1 MELCLLH
8 GAVPKPTMAPPT
20 EMKKDSTH
28 EVIEKIGTGAPNNQH
43 GLRKSSRS
51 RHGKSGKVSGIRRGI
66 KPMGENG
73 VIWQGKFDMKRMFEE
88 KKIMWRAVP
97 KPITA
102 THTESIKTQLQGT
115 VPQEAT
121 ATPTEMIKMRLLGR
135 DVPTTTT
142 ATPTEMKS
150 KKIIRGAVPQ
160 PPTATPTEGGKKQV
174 LLRAVPKPT
183 TATPARKVTRFE
195 SEIVLPT
202 RPKPESLQLPTCNRR
217 IQPKITEV
225 KMPGELKS
233 NDNEVIVPRSMTSM
247 MKGTT
252 QPIKK
257 STKGATFPT
266 TVSEIRKIWENKNF
280 KSEIRP
286 GSSANKPICVEPMGG
301 QIMPT
306 VLCRP
311 TAPKE

>member
-1 MELCLLH
+1 
-8 GAVPKPTMAPPT
+8 MAPPT

-28 EVIEKIGTGAPNNQH
+28 EVMKKIGTGAPNNQH

-88 KKIMWRAVP
+88 NKIMWRAVP
-97 KPITA
+97 KPTTA
-102 THTESIKTQLQGT
+102 THTESIKTQLRGT

-121 ATPTEMIKMRLLGR
+121 ATPIEIIKMRLLGR
-135 DVPTTTT
+135 DVLTTTT

-202 RPKPESLQLPTCNRR
+202 RTKPESLQLPTCNRR

-311 TAPKE
+311 TAPDE